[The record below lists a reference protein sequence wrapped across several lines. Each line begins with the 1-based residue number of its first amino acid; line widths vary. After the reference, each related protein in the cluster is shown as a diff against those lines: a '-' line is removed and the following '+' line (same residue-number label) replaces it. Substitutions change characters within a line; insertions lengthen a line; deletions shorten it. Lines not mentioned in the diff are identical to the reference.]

1 MTTYKNKCDILGQLW
16 QDYRDETDFEDFV
29 QYNDLGLPLA
39 YLISQE
45 IVKSSPQAE
54 IYVNETFELF
64 LMALE
69 ADMDEEYESLEDLL
83 VRYGS

>member
-69 ADMDEEYESLEDLL
+69 ADMDEDYESLEDLL

>member
-1 MTTYKNKCDILGQLW
+1 MTTYKNKCAILGQLW

-69 ADMDEEYESLEDLL
+69 ADMDEDYESLEDLL

>member
-16 QDYRDETDFEDFV
+16 QDYREETDFEDFV

-69 ADMDEEYESLEDLL
+69 ADMDEDYESLEDLL

>member
-39 YLISQE
+39 YLISQD

-69 ADMDEEYESLEDLL
+69 ADMDEDYESLEDLL

>member
-16 QDYRDETDFEDFV
+16 QDYREETDFEDFV

-64 LMALE
+64 ILALE
-69 ADMDEEYESLEDLL
+69 ADPDEEYESLEDLL

>member
-54 IYVNETFELF
+54 IYINETFELF
-64 LMALE
+64 ILALE
-69 ADMDEEYESLEDLL
+69 ADPDEEYESLEDLL
-83 VRYGS
+83 VRFGS

>member
-1 MTTYKNKCDILGQLW
+1 VTTYKNKCDILGQLW

-69 ADMDEEYESLEDLL
+69 ADLDEDYESLEDLL

>member
-1 MTTYKNKCDILGQLW
+1 VTTYKNKCDILGQLW

>member
-16 QDYRDETDFEDFV
+16 QDYRYETDFEDFV

-69 ADMDEEYESLEDLL
+69 ADMDEDYESLEDLL